1 LLLKL
6 IRNNKVSYDNPK
18 DRYIIC

>member
-1 LLLKL
+1 LKL